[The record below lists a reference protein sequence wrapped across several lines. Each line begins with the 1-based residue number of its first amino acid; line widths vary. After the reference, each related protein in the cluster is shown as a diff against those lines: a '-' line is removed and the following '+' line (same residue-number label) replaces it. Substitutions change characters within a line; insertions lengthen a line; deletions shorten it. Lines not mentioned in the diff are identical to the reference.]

1 MKDQKNILNYGF
13 LIFLIIIGILSFFK
27 KDDAFVNAINSLSL
41 PIFLFTISTLLVKST
56 KYIKDSFSKAIS
68 YQDELIS
75 TVEETI
81 KLREE
86 AITIKKK
93 YGEEIAEDDEKLSKS
108 YEKSIH
114 YWAYCSGL
122 RKYAICTNKIAA
134 IINFVAAL
142 SFAFCLISLIGVLPC
157 YDSFHWI
164 NIFSLMLVFFDFF
177 IFEDVMKF
185 VCDKMLKR
193 IREKSEKIVKKDL
206 EESKSA

>member
-13 LIFLIIIGILSFFK
+13 LMFLLVVGIFSFFK
-27 KDDAFVNAINSLSL
+27 NDDAFVNAINSLSL
-41 PIFLFTISTLLVKST
+41 PIFLFTLSTLLVKST

-86 AITIKKK
+86 TIAIKKK

-114 YWAYCSGL
+114 FWAYSNRL
-122 RKYAICTNKIAA
+122 HKFVIFTNKVTT
-134 IINFVAAL
+134 IINFLAAV
-142 SFAFCLISLIGVLPC
+142 SFAFCLLSLIGVVPF
-157 YDSFHWI
+157 YNNFYWI
-164 NIFSLMLVFFDFF
+164 NIFSLMVVFFDFF
-177 IFEDVMKF
+177 IFDDIMKF
-185 VCDKMLKR
+185 VCDKLLKR
-193 IREKSEKIVKKDL
+193 IREKSEKKVKKDI
-206 EESKSA
+206 EESKST